1 MGLGFLLSDE
11 HLELVDRESLRTGNG
26 GHQTLF
32 AELKEKRHGNRQSIS
47 VSQLNLIRTRLAKGN
62 TGTWQTAYEAI
73 LSYFT
78 EDNKLLN

>member
-1 MGLGFLLSDE
+1 MRFSLSEE
-11 HLELVDRESLRTGNG
+11 HLKLVDRESLRTGTG

-32 AELKEKRHGNRQSIS
+32 AELKDKRQGNSQSIS
-47 VSQLNLIRTRLAKGN
+47 VSQLNLIRQRLAKGN

-78 EDNKLLN
+78 ADNKLLS